1 MVTLIN
7 KKFSL
12 FKLKQTEV
20 AVIYHRLE
28 SSEVASKLTRQQ
40 KTLQCRQF
48 DSLWISRA
56 KTSSAV
62 LIEPKFLREREGAAI
77 HPILNS
83 SSYVR
88 HQTKHKR
95 RLWCYLWIRNFHSL
109 KVKQTGGEEAFWP
122 PTHWWS
128 VIKRFIYHSVPEGA
142 KFVDFSHFTETPT
155 MMRLCLLWISDTG
168 ISLTKSTPDMTTVK
182 SIHQIFYPRRNSGS
196 LKRINSL
203 PLSIRTNWPTHTLF
217 HHFYFIIGTWSD
229 WPLKSKQSKL
239 FMFPPNFLH
248 REV

>member
-1 MVTLIN
+1 MN
-7 KKFSL
+7 KKFSH
-12 FKLKQTEV
+12 FKVKQTEV

-28 SSEVASKLTRQQ
+28 SSEVASKLTWQQ

-128 VIKRFIYHSVPEGA
+128 VIKRFIYHSVPE
-142 KFVDFSHFTETPT
+142 KVPN
-155 MMRLCLLWISDTG
+155 LLIFHILQRHRQWCGSACSEFLTQEFLWQNQHLTWQLSKVFIRFFILVG
-168 ISLTKSTPDMTTVK
+168 IPGL
-182 SIHQIFYPRRNSGS
+182 
-196 LKRINSL
+196 
-203 PLSIRTNWPTHTLF
+203 
-217 HHFYFIIGTWSD
+217 
-229 WPLKSKQSKL
+229 
-239 FMFPPNFLH
+239 
-248 REV
+248 